1 MLKEKRKVS
10 FGGYTEKIMNPCS
23 SKFQYF
29 TMLKLGKKINRIST
43 QWKGRSSINVKFAV
57 KTQCKIATVPEVK
70 GVSANGGDMCRE
82 ISCIGY
88 T

>member
-1 MLKEKRKVS
+1 MRATTQGTNS
-10 FGGYTEKIMNPCS
+10 AAS
-23 SKFQYF
+23 SLVHF

-43 QWKGRSSINVKFAV
+43 QWKGRSSINAKFAV

>member
-1 MLKEKRKVS
+1 MLKEKRKIS

-43 QWKGRSSINVKFAV
+43 QWKGRSSINAKFAV
-57 KTQCKIATVPEVK
+57 KTQHKIATVPEVK
-70 GVSANGGDMCRE
+70 AIGANGADMHSE
-82 ISCIGY
+82 TSCI
-88 T
+88 

>member
-1 MLKEKRKVS
+1 MLKAKRKIT
-10 FGGYTEKIMNPCS
+10 FGGCTEKIMNPCS

-43 QWKGRSSINVKFAV
+43 QWKGRSSINAKFAV